1 MSLIDINDIDKD
13 ELLYELWNN
22 STIIFKNMSFN
33 LITAKKE
40 MKENYPDYVC
50 GRSIKLDIYNSNLI
64 DPFLYDRDNGNNKV
78 SQIVQ
83 DIKDNIK
90 HKKMNFTKFKNIL
103 AKSSQTNSDKE
114 EEILKEAFELYNS
127 IF

>member
-90 HKKMNFTKFKNIL
+90 NKKMNFTKFKNIL

>member
-40 MKENYPDYVC
+40 MKENYSDYVC

-90 HKKMNFTKFKNIL
+90 NKKMNFTKFKNIL
-103 AKSSQTNSDKE
+103 AKSCQTNPDKE

>member
-22 STIIFKNMSFN
+22 SKIIFKNVSFN

-78 SQIVQ
+78 FQIVQ
-83 DIKDNIK
+83 DIRDNIK
-90 HKKMNFTKFKNIL
+90 NKKMNFTKFKNIL

-114 EEILKEAFELYNS
+114 EEVLKEAFELYNS
-127 IF
+127 IL

>member
-22 STIIFKNMSFN
+22 STVIFKNMSFN

-40 MKENYPDYVC
+40 MKKNYPDYVC
-50 GRSIKLDIYNSNLI
+50 GRSIKLDIYNSDLI

-83 DIKDNIK
+83 DIKNNIK

-103 AKSSQTNSDKE
+103 EKSSQTNSDKE

>member
-50 GRSIKLDIYNSNLI
+50 GRSIKLDIYNTNLI

-83 DIKDNIK
+83 DIRDNIK
-90 HKKMNFTKFKNIL
+90 NKKMKFTKFKNIL
-103 AKSSQTNSDKE
+103 VKTSQTNPDKE
-114 EEILKEAFELYNS
+114 EEVLKEAFELYNS
-127 IF
+127 IL

>member
-22 STIIFKNMSFN
+22 STVIFKNMSFN

-40 MKENYPDYVC
+40 MKKNDPDYVC
-50 GRSIKLDIYNSNLI
+50 GRSIKLDIYNSDLI

-83 DIKDNIK
+83 DIKNNIK

>member
-1 MSLIDINDIDKD
+1 MSVIDINDIDKD

-90 HKKMNFTKFKNIL
+90 NKKNNFTKFKNIL
-103 AKSSQTNSDKE
+103 AKSSQTNSGKE

>member
-22 STIIFKNMSFN
+22 STVIFKNMSFN

-64 DPFLYDRDNGNNKV
+64 SYNK
-78 SQIVQ
+78 
-83 DIKDNIK
+83 
-90 HKKMNFTKFKNIL
+90 L
-103 AKSSQTNSDKE
+103 
-114 EEILKEAFELYNS
+114 
-127 IF
+127 